1 MAENDKTLVGAI
13 LDKLGVAEYFQRF
26 RFGGFVGKL
35 TMFGGVAVVV
45 IGAIALKLHDDRL
58 IFAALVIAALLA
70 FFVVH
75 RVSSFADKHPE
86 LAMFEGAEILQWEQ
100 MKIEAQG
107 ISPARTLL
115 GKPLREADRALP
127 PAAEPDEGKS
137 T

>member
-1 MAENDKTLVGAI
+1 MAENDKTLVGVI

-35 TMFGGVAVVV
+35 TMFGGVSVVV
-45 IGAIALKLHDDRL
+45 LGGIALKLHDDRL

-86 LAMFEGAEILQWEQ
+86 LAMFEGAEILRWEQ
-100 MKIEAQG
+100 MKIEARG
-107 ISPARTLL
+107 VPPTIML
-115 GKPLREADRALP
+115 GNPVPEPNPGKILP
-127 PAAEPDEGKS
+127 PAEPDEGKDA
-137 T
+137 